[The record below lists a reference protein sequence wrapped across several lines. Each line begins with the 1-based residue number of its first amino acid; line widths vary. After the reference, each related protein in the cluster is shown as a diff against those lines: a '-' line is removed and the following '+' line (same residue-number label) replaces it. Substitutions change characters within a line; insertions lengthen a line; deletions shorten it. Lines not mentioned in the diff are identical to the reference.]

1 MRPAY
6 EFFDHTADVG
16 LRAFGGDLPELFTHA
31 GRGLLAAIEPCVT
44 SDTVCE
50 RVIRLDADDRQEL
63 LFVWLR
69 ELLAAFVLDRV
80 ALDAYT
86 FAHLDE
92 RRLEATCRGHAC
104 HADCPQSGAE
114 IKAVTYH
121 QLTVE
126 PTPHG
131 WMAEVVLDT

>member
-16 LRAFGGDLPELFTHA
+16 LRAFGHDLPELFAHA
-31 GRGLLAAIEPCVT
+31 GRGLLAAVEPCVMP
-44 SDTVCE
+44 DTACE
-50 RVIRLDADDRQEL
+50 RVIRLEADDRQEL

-86 FAHLDE
+86 FTHLDE
-92 RRLEATCRGHAC
+92 HRLEATCRGHAC
-104 HADCPQSGAE
+104 DPDCPQSGPE

-126 PTPHG
+126 PTRDG
-131 WMAEVVLDT
+131 WMAEVVLDI